1 MTSTKRHAVLT
12 VKRASSSNTC
22 ESGLGFVIDDFFEA
36 IGTAK
41 KGLQCNA
48 LANLPPRVDC
58 DVIAPLCD
66 SQPYRTRTVDPE
78 FLAFIEQHASSE
90 ALSLLD
96 IKAVNP

>member
-12 VKRASSSNTC
+12 VERANSSNTC

-48 LANLPPRVDC
+48 LANLPPRVDY

-66 SQPYRTRTVDPE
+66 SQPYRTRTVD
-78 FLAFIEQHASSE
+78 LSSWRSSSSMHLRRRY
-90 ALSLLD
+90 LSSILRPL
-96 IKAVNP
+96 